1 VAGVDAKPAPVDYTF
16 EAVTT
21 EKNEPRVRALMLQSI
36 DRSELVLRSLDVR
49 PGKASRMKVIA
60 GVSSDAATT
69 GGLEA
74 AVQRISLDPK
84 VISIRWWLTEVE
96 D

>member
-1 VAGVDAKPAPVDYTF
+1 
-16 EAVTT
+16 
-21 EKNEPRVRALMLQSI
+21 
-36 DRSELVLRSLDVR
+36 
-49 PGKASRMKVIA
+49 
-60 GVSSDAATT
+60 VSSDAATA